1 MSASGS
7 LWQPEKAVKAGD
19 EFAFQYR
26 LYWSAQPPVH
36 CPLARVMATRTGM
49 GGFPEGWAPG
59 EHYPEKWARR
69 FAVDFVGGDLKAAAP
84 KGIEPVITLSSGEA
98 KQIEI
103 LYIEPIDGYRIQF
116 DWYPTS
122 DSTDP
127 VDMRMYLRCQGD
139 AISETW
145 LYQYFPPAP
154 DKRQYVDDRVMS

>member
-1 MSASGS
+1 
-7 LWQPEKAVKAGD
+7 
-19 EFAFQYR
+19 
-26 LYWSAQPPVH
+26 
-36 CPLARVMATRTGM
+36 MATRTGM

-122 DSTDP
+122 DSMIRSICGCICVVRATLS
-127 VDMRMYLRCQGD
+127 VKHGC
-139 AISETW
+139 ISIS
-145 LYQYFPPAP
+145 
-154 DKRQYVDDRVMS
+154 RQRRINVSMLMTA

>member
-1 MSASGS
+1 RKARRCGS
-7 LWQPEKAVKAGD
+7 TWSRCRSTRPD

-69 FAVDFVGGDLKAAAP
+69 FAIDFVGGDLKAAAP

-116 DWYPTS
+116 DWYPITIN
-122 DSTDP
+122 
-127 VDMRMYLRCQGD
+127 GFN
-139 AISETW
+139 IE
-145 LYQYFPPAP
+145 
-154 DKRQYVDDRVMS
+154 

>member
-1 MSASGS
+1 
-7 LWQPEKAVKAGD
+7 
-19 EFAFQYR
+19 
-26 LYWSAQPPVH
+26 
-36 CPLARVMATRTGM
+36 MATRTGM

-122 DSTDP
+122 TPLIRSICGCICVVRATLS
-127 VDMRMYLRCQGD
+127 VKHGC
-139 AISETW
+139 ISIS
-145 LYQYFPPAP
+145 
-154 DKRQYVDDRVMS
+154 RQRRINVSMLTTA

>member
-7 LWQPEKAVKAGD
+7 QKKPVKAGD
-19 EFAFQYR
+19 ELDIPVSSVLECATACSFA
-26 LYWSAQPPVH
+26 A
-36 CPLARVMATRTGM
+36 LARVMATRTGM

-127 VDMRMYLRCQGD
+127 VDMRMYPALSGRR
-139 AISETW
+139 
-145 LYQYFPPAP
+145 YQ
-154 DKRQYVDDRVMS
+154 

>member
-1 MSASGS
+1 MPISARY
-7 LWQPEKAVKAGD
+7 GD
-19 EFAFQYR
+19 AYR
-26 LYWSAQPPVH
+26 H
-36 CPLARVMATRTGM
+36 GR
-49 GGFPEGWAPG
+49 FPGRLGAG

-127 VDMRMYLRCQGD
+127 VDMRMYLRCQGTLSVKHGC
-139 AISETW
+139 ISIS
-145 LYQYFPPAP
+145 
-154 DKRQYVDDRVMS
+154 RQRRINVSMLTTA